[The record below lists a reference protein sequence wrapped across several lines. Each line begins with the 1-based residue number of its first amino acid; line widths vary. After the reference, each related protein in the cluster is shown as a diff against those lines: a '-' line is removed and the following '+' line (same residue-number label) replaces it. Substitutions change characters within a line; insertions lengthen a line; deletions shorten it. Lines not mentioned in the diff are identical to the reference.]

1 MGVCQKDKQMENESN
16 RNTAKSKIIVADE
29 YPLMRKALSQ
39 AIDTQYDLITCCRTE
54 NTEQTIA
61 AIEQFNPDLLV
72 LSLYLPGA
80 IALDL
85 LRRIRL
91 EHPKLPILAMS
102 IQSDSTQAAEALRA
116 GAKGY
121 ISKRESED
129 AIIEAIKQVLTGTIW
144 VNRDFMPN
152 LLERYFGKDIS
163 HENIKTILTKREVQI
178 FEMMGKGVTTRQIAD
193 QLFISQRT
201 VESHRDHIKGKLKV
215 DDVFKLHQMAFQWV
229 QEEMA
234 LGR

>member
-1 MGVCQKDKQMENESN
+1 MGVCLTDKQMDNKSD
-16 RNTAKSKIIVADE
+16 RITAKSKILVADE

-39 AIDTQYDLITCCRTE
+39 AIDTQYDLITCYQTE
-54 NTEQTIA
+54 NADQTIT
-61 AIEQFNPDLLV
+61 AIEQFNPDALV

-91 EHPKLPILAMS
+91 EHPELPILAMS
-102 IQSDSTQAAEALRA
+102 IQSDSTQAAEVLRA

-121 ISKRESED
+121 ISKRESEI
-129 AIIEAIKQVLTGTIW
+129 AIIEAVKQILTGKIW
-144 VNRDFMPN
+144 VNQDFMPN
-152 LLERYFGKDIS
+152 LLERYFGKDLS
-163 HENIKTILTKREVQI
+163 HHNIKTVLTKREMQI

-201 VESHRDHIKGKLKV
+201 VESHRDHIKVKLKV
-215 DDVFKLHQMAFQWV
+215 DDIFKLHQMAFQWV

>member
-1 MGVCQKDKQMENESN
+1 MEHESN
-16 RNTAKSKIIVADE
+16 RKPAKNKILVADE

-39 AIDTQYDLITCCRTE
+39 AIDSQYELTTCYQTE
-54 NTEQTIA
+54 NAEQTIT
-61 AIEQFNPDLLV
+61 AIEQFNPDALV

-91 EHPKLPILAMS
+91 EHPDLPILALS
-102 IQSDSTQAAEALRA
+102 IKSDSTQAAEALRA

-121 ISKRESED
+121 ISKRETED
-129 AIIEAIKQVLTGTIW
+129 AIIDAIKQVLDGKIW
-144 VNRDFMPN
+144 VNQDFMPN
-152 LLERYFGKDIS
+152 LLERYFGTDIS
-163 HENIKTILTKREVQI
+163 HQNIKTILTKRELQI

-201 VESHRDHIKGKLKV
+201 VESHRDHIKVKLKV